1 MDTVT
6 VEKLIETHRPRME
19 KTIRKLIKNPS
30 LVDDILQDASIK
42 IFRYFTEKE
51 REFPENIEAWVTIL
65 SKNTTYDHLRK
76 MKRNQ
81 DTVQHVSDEYKHQI
95 NVEPETPEKAFL
107 SKEMIGEVKE
117 AFQTLDQET
126 RDILILRNQGRSYEE
141 IAAALKISLAKVKT
155 RVFRGRKKLM
165 DALKSKGVL

>member
-1 MDTVT
+1 MDTVN

-51 REFPENIEAWVTIL
+51 REFPENIEAWITIL

-95 NVEPETPEKAFL
+95 NAEPETPEKAFL

-117 AFQTLDQET
+117 AFQILDQET
-126 RDILILRNQGRSYEE
+126 RDILILRNQGKSYEE

>member
-1 MDTVT
+1 MN
-6 VEKLIETHRPRME
+6 VEKLIEAHRPRME
-19 KTIRKLIKNPS
+19 RTIRKLIKNPS

-42 IFRYFTEKE
+42 IFRYFSDKE
-51 REFPENIEAWVTIL
+51 REYPENIEAWITIL

-81 DTVQHVSDEYKHQI
+81 DKVLHVSEEYKHHI
-95 NVEPETPEKAFL
+95 SIDTETPERAFL

-117 AFQTLDQET
+117 VFQTLDQET
-126 RDILILRNQGRSYEE
+126 KNILILRNQGRSYEE
-141 IAAALKISLAKVKT
+141 IAASLKISLAKVKT

>member
-1 MDTVT
+1 METVN
-6 VEKLIETHRPRME
+6 VEKLIEAHRPRME
-19 KTIRKLIKNPS
+19 RTIRKLIKNPS

-42 IFRYFTEKE
+42 IFRYFSDKE
-51 REFPENIEAWVTIL
+51 REYPENIEAWITIL

-81 DTVQHVSDEYKHQI
+81 DTVQHVSEEYKHHI
-95 NVEPETPEKAFL
+95 SIDTETPERAFL

-117 AFQTLDQET
+117 VFQTLDQET
-126 RDILILRNQGRSYEE
+126 KNILILRNQGRSYEE
-141 IAAALKISLAKVKT
+141 IAASLKISLAKVKT